1 MKTQAN
7 VPRHLGPDRPSSL
20 GALGGGKGLGGGGLG
35 SRLAAGA
42 TLVAGGDAAG
52 AAETANP
59 AVGSKFDSIAAAV
72 DIRPKQTA
80 RKSRG
85 LSAATLAM
93 AGKRKGGKR
102 DADATK

>member
-1 MKTQAN
+1 MHARALTRSPCFQQVLLASLRAN
-7 VPRHLGPDRPSSL
+7 GWDDGVELY
-20 GALGGGKGLGGGGLG
+20 
-35 SRLAAGA
+35 
-42 TLVAGGDAAG
+42 AAG

>member
-1 MKTQAN
+1 MISITVEPGGMKIILVEPA
-7 VPRHLGPDRPSSL
+7 PC
-20 GALGGGKGLGGGGLG
+20 GAM
-35 SRLAAGA
+35 STRLAPHVAAACA
-42 TLVAGGDAAG
+42 TLASGGDAAG